1 MLEAMRL
8 LVLGLAMVLVWGPGC
23 SRQRTSVAVDAALL
37 TQVPADTVALGGMR
51 VKALRGTAAW
61 KKLLEQ
67 PGVKAQLD
75 RLAAET
81 SFDARKDL
89 WEILWSTNGRDGL
102 VYARG
107 EFAPMGLEPKI
118 EREGVQRMSYRGS
131 MLLGNEE
138 NAVWFVNSSTAVY
151 GKTGKLRELIDG
163 RDRGN
168 AGPSAGIRERIAGI
182 APGAHFWL
190 VAEGGALPKVPEP
203 GAAGPGGGMAM
214 NFLQN
219 LPKLMARVRMVTGEM
234 SLVDG
239 MAMELVA
246 YCDGEAGAR
255 QVHDSLK
262 GLVGL
267 ARIAL
272 PERQR
277 GAILPLLDAVEVSQ
291 KDSVTAM
298 KARATVEQFEKLQ
311 AVMGPVAGR
320 GKAAD

>member
-1 MLEAMRL
+1 MRRF
-8 LVLGLAMVLVWGPGC
+8 VLGMAVAVVFLGVGC
-23 SRQRTSVAVDAALL
+23 KRERTSVAVDAALL

-61 KKLLEQ
+61 KRVLEQ
-67 PGVKAQLD
+67 PGVQAQLEK
-75 RLAAET
+75 LAAET

-89 WEILWSTNGRDGL
+89 WEILWSTNGKEAL

-118 EREGVQRMSYRGS
+118 EREGVQRMSHKGS

-151 GKTGKLRELIDG
+151 GRTGKLRELIDG
-163 RDRGN
+163 RDEGN
-168 AGPSAGIRERIAGI
+168 AGPSAAIRERIAGF
-182 APGAHFWL
+182 APGTHFWM
-190 VAEGGALPKVPEP
+190 VAEGGALPQVPEM
-203 GAAGPGGGMAM
+203 GSVGEQGGMAM

-219 LPKLMARVRMVTGEM
+219 LPKLMKSVQMVTGQM
-234 SLVDG
+234 SLADG
-239 MAMELVA
+239 IAMEGAA
-246 YCDGEAGAR
+246 YCDGEQGAR

-262 GLVGL
+262 GVVGL
-267 ARIAL
+267 ARVAL

-277 GAILPLLDAVEVSQ
+277 GALLPLLDAVEVVQ
-291 KDSVTAM
+291 KESVTGM
-298 KARATVEQFEKLQ
+298 KARLTVEQFEKVQ
-311 AVMGPVAGR
+311 AVMGLGR